1 MVRSSRRADR
11 GRHFQIAERLE
22 GAGIGVCYLRGL
34 AWLLS
39 LGFMRGLHRFPYLFN
54 AGVAVGQINFVY
66 QMNVRRAN
74 RISVPA
80 RLQVADLG
88 QHELVAEIEADH
100 PAHGQ
105 ILASQKAYAAPG
117 YIHELALRWRLVS
130 VQIVKLALVLIWKR
144 GSHRGFVAAAS
155 HDPMLQVDRK
165 TTNSTMVQ
173 VSTAS
178 SAGAL

>member
-1 MVRSSRRADR
+1 VVRSSRRADR

-54 AGVAVGQINFVY
+54 AGVAVGQIHFVY
-66 QMNVRRAN
+66 QMNLRRAN

-80 RLQVADLG
+80 RLPVADLG

-130 VQIVKLALVLIWKR
+130 VQDRQIGVGLNLEAWFTSRVR
-144 GSHRGFVAAAS
+144 RSCH